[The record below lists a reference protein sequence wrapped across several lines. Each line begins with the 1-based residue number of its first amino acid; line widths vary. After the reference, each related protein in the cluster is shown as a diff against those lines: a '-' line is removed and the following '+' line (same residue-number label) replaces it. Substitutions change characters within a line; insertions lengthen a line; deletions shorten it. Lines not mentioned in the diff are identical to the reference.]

1 MTTNTHFWSLGQL
14 DAATV
19 WPLLA
24 ALLAGLVGVTIGA
37 VAWRMIRRPSLPATT
52 LASRGAAV
60 VVALVAG
67 YASWR
72 HIADVARSAG
82 EHGSVA
88 VLLPLAVDGLI
99 LVGTMAMLDDKRHRR
114 SPRWSA
120 RVALVFGV
128 LATIAANIASAEPT
142 TTARLVAAVPAVSFL
157 LAIEVLVRSGKP
169 ITDPAPVVDEQ
180 PVSDDRADVPDP
192 REHATPVADVPAD
205 PAPQR
210 RQKAVRRARPKSL
223 TAAQK
228 VERAARAL
236 PAGTPEQIA
245 ARARVSERTARR
257 YLPAASGP
265 APAETRVNGA
275 ALVDA

>member
-1 MTTNTHFWSLGQL
+1 MNTDSHWSLQQF

-24 ALLAGLVGVTIGA
+24 ALLAGLVGVTLGA
-37 VAWRMIRRPSLPATT
+37 IAWRMVRRPSVEPTT

-88 VLLPLAVDGLI
+88 VLLPLTVDGLI
-99 LVGTMAMLDDKRHRR
+99 VVGTMAMLDDKRHRR

-128 LATIAANIASAEPT
+128 GATIAANIASAEPT
-142 TTARLVAAVPAVSFL
+142 TTARLVAAVPAISFL
-157 LAIEVLVRSGKP
+157 LAVEVLTRTGRPVASP
-169 ITDPAPVVDEQ
+169 VLNEQPDDDHQDDDAPAAEVTAEPAPE
-180 PVSDDRADVPDP
+180 
-192 REHATPVADVPAD
+192 
-205 PAPQR
+205 R
-210 RQKAVRRARPKSL
+210 RQEPARVTSRRQRPKSL
-223 TAAQK
+223 TNAQK
-228 VERAARAL
+228 VARAARAL
-236 PAGTPEQIA
+236 PAGTLAEIA
-245 ARARVSERTARR
+245 ARAGVSESTARR
-257 YLPAASGP
+257 HLPSPTGP
-265 APAETRVNGA
+265 APAETRVNGTE
-275 ALVDA
+275 LVEVSR